1 MVSIKNFRSI
11 KKWSLHILLFYLI
24 PAISWGVAKISYPSD
39 AALYDWYPWSLT
51 YYYGVTCEDR
61 LLRITK
67 FGIHRWPE
75 HIQSLELSHTLDQ
88 QNFLRQL
95 VSPIVSVVQFA
106 GNFTVRVGSNQSTIY
121 ELDPYLAFRWANLP
135 WDHYVNTSFALGE
148 GVSYVTSYPSLEKHA
163 NHSNTRRF
171 LNYLM
176 FEATVAS
183 PALPRVQ
190 LLIRIHHR
198 SGAFGLYRAKNAG
211 SNDIGLG
218 LRFLFD

>member
-1 MVSIKNFRSI
+1 MWCANVRNYS
-11 KKWSLHILLFYLI
+11 
-24 PAISWGVAKISYPSD
+24 ADAK
-39 AALYDWYPWSLT
+39 LYDQYPWSLT
-51 YYYGVTCEDR
+51 YYYGMTCEDA

-88 QNFLRQL
+88 QNFLRQW
-95 VSPIVSVVQFA
+95 VSPIVSIVQLA
-106 GNFTVRVGSNQSTIY
+106 GNFTVRVGSNESTIY
-121 ELDPYLAFRWANLP
+121 EFDPYLAFRWANLP
-135 WDHYVNTSFALGE
+135 WNHYINTSFAIGE
-148 GVSYVTSYPSLEKHA
+148 GVSYVTSYIALEKEA
-163 NHSNTRRF
+163 NHSNTKRF

-183 PALPRVQ
+183 PNYPRLQ

-211 SNDIGLG
+211 SNVIGLG
-218 LRFLFD
+218 IRYSFA